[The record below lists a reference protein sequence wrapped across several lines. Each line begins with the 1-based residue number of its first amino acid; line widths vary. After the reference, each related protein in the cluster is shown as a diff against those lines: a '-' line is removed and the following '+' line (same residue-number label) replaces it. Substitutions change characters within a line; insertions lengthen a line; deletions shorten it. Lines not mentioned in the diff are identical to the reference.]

1 MEVPGST
8 HKLHALLTAIP
19 TLTTDDLAVLV
30 EKVELQ
36 QEAVGGKASW
46 RATEAR
52 VHTELD
58 RTVAKQRHFQQYIDA
73 LNTVARS
80 CTKAGITGSESEP
93 ILNSARA
100 ILGLGRIRDEDA
112 NWLNAPFCEMWL
124 ERRPDQP
131 EPLAV

>member
-1 MEVPGST
+1 
-8 HKLHALLTAIP
+8 
-19 TLTTDDLAVLV
+19 
-30 EKVELQ
+30 
-36 QEAVGGKASW
+36 
-46 RATEAR
+46 